1 MKIILNVSEHL
12 CWVAFLLACS
22 VPSLRAAV
30 GDCHTAVTE
39 FFLKKALRIIVR
51 PVAN

>member
-12 CWVAFLLACS
+12 CWVAFSLACS

-30 GDCHTAVTE
+30 GDCHTAVTVFSE
-39 FFLKKALRIIVR
+39 EGSEDYSEASS
-51 PVAN
+51 